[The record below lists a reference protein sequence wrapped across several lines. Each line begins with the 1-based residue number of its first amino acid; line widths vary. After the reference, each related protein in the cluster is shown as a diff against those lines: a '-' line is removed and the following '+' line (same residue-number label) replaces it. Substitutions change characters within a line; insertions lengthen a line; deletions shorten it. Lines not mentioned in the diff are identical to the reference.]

1 MKKLFSLLG
10 LLLWIFGSAQTNT
23 VNYTPTTAVFS
34 NPERGFYR
42 YTATHSG
49 TYNSLNQNTLINYRL
64 NNNITLI
71 FRYFYM
77 EEFLNAPISDAFL
90 ANVQSDFNKIRN
102 AGLKCVIRF
111 AYTSDENAPQKDAS
125 KAQILAHIQ
134 QLRPILQANAD
145 VISVMQAGF
154 IGVWGEWYYTS
165 QPEFGGWGYNQT
177 DLTTGNNNHRKDIL
191 NAILTAL
198 PSNRMVQVRYP
209 AFKQGSY
216 SPTALSDSQA
226 FSQTNLAR
234 IGHHNDCFLASATDY
249 GTYENVSQQ
258 YPYLEQDTKFVPM
271 GGETCKLNSPRTD
284 CSTAMYEMAK
294 FHWSFLNI
302 DYFPG
307 VIDGFTT
314 NNCFTDIQ
322 KKLGYRFELNSA
334 TFPQSASIG
343 TSFPVTLK
351 ITNQGYAAP
360 YNQRTVYLILK
371 NQTTNQIY
379 SIPMATDP
387 RKWLGPNQ
395 ITIAENLTLPAN
407 IINGSYKLYLSIP
420 DADTNLSTRP
430 EYAIRLAN
438 ENTWEASTGY
448 NNLNYTLNVSDALAV
463 DTHDK
468 IDMAIYPVPANDL
481 INVEFDGIENYQISL
496 FNSLGQIIKIPQSVQ
511 NNKLSIDVSSIN
523 NGLYFIEF
531 TKDGNRDTRKIIVKH

>member
-1 MKKLFSLLG
+1 MKKLFSFLG
-10 LLLWIFGSAQTNT
+10 LLLWICGSAQTNT
-23 VNYTPTTAVFS
+23 VTYTPSTAVFS

-49 TYNSLNQNTLINYRL
+49 AYNSLNQNTLINYRV

-77 EEFLNAPISDAFL
+77 EEFLNSPISDAFL

-111 AYTSDENAPQKDAS
+111 AYTSDEDAPQKDAS

-198 PSNRMVQVRYP
+198 PTNRMVQVRYP

-216 SPTALSDSQA
+216 SQAALTDNQA

-271 GGETCKLNSPRTD
+271 GGETCKLNAPRTD
-284 CSTAMYEMAK
+284 CSTAMFEMAK

-307 VIDGFTT
+307 VISGFTT

-334 TFPQSASIG
+334 TFPQSVSIG
-343 TSFPVTLK
+343 NSLPITLK

-371 NQTTNQIY
+371 NQTTNQVY

-395 ITIAENLTLPAN
+395 ITITENLSLPAN
-407 IINGSYKLYLSIP
+407 IINGSYKLFLSIP
-420 DADTNLSTRP
+420 DADATLATRP

-438 ENTWEASTGY
+438 ENTWESTTGF
-448 NNLNYTLNVSDALAV
+448 NNLNYTLNITNALAI

-468 IDMAIYPVPANDL
+468 IDMAIYPVPAHDL
-481 INVEFDGIENYQISL
+481 INVEFDGVEDYQMN
-496 FNSLGQIIKIPQSVQ
+496 FYNSLGQIIETKQTIDS
-511 NNKLSIDVSSIN
+511 NKLSVDVSAMN
-523 NGLYFIEF
+523 DGLYFIEF
-531 TKDGNRDTRKIIVKH
+531 IKDGIRDTRKIIIKH

>member
-1 MKKLFSLLG
+1 MQKFISTMG
-10 LLLWIFGSAQTNT
+10 LLLWFYGSAQTNT
-23 VNYTPTTAVFS
+23 VTYTPSTAVIS

-49 TYNSLNQNTLINYRL
+49 TYNSLNQNTLTGYRV

-71 FRYFYM
+71 FRYFYL
-77 EEFLNAPISDAFL
+77 EEFLNSPISDAYL
-90 ANVQSDFNKIRN
+90 TNMQNDFNKIRN

-111 AYTSDENAPQKDAS
+111 AYTSDEAAPQKDAS
-125 KAQILAHIQ
+125 KSQILAHIQ
-134 QLRPILQANAD
+134 QLRPILQTNAD

-177 DLTTGNNNHRKDIL
+177 DLTAGNNNHRRDVL
-191 NAILTAL
+191 NAILSAL
-198 PSNRMVQVRYP
+198 PANRMVQIRYP

-216 SPTALSDSQA
+216 APAALTDSQA
-226 FSQTNLAR
+226 FSQSNLAR

-284 CSTAMYEMAK
+284 CSTAMFEMAK
-294 FHWSFLNI
+294 FHWSFLNV

-307 VIDGFTT
+307 VIDGFNT
-314 NNCFTDIQ
+314 NNCFTEIQ

-334 TFPQSASIG
+334 TFPQSLTAGSSLPI
-343 TSFPVTLK
+343 TLK

-360 YNQRTVYLILK
+360 YNERKVYLILK

-395 ITIAENLTLPAN
+395 ITITEQLTLPAN
-407 IINGSYKLYLSIP
+407 LPLGSYRLYLSIP
-420 DADTNLSTRP
+420 DADATLASRP

-438 ENTWEASTGY
+438 ENTWEAATGY
-448 NNLNYTLNVSDALAV
+448 NNLNYTLNITSALAV
-463 DTHDK
+463 HNQEQINPT
-468 IDMAIYPVPANDL
+468 IYPVPAQELVYITLND
-481 INVEFDGIENYQISL
+481 IQDYEVELY
-496 FNSLGQIIKIPQSVQ
+496 NSLGQSFKTRQIIQEQ
-511 NNKLSIDVSSIN
+511 TLTLELGGLND
-523 NGLYFIEF
+523 GLYFISFSKNGVRE
-531 TKDGNRDTRKIIVKH
+531 TRKIIIKH